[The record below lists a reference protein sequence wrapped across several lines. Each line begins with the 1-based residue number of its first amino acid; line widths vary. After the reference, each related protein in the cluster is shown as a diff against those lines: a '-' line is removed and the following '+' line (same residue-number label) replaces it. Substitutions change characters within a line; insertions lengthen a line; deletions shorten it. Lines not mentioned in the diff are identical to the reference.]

1 MLVLWR
7 GLTALL
13 VLTACV
19 PAANAFVPLSAVA
32 PRHLPSIHRLACFSS
47 RLPHIFCL
55 RCQARQCVTVL
66 STHATHRIMSAGGA
80 PRGERNATTEKRNN
94 DKEKLDPEYRAERQ
108 MSRSLFFTRVV
119 PAVARSAAHHDTPA
133 SSAQPTDVN
142 GVSIESNPVSIE
154 SRGERAREDCAR
166 SRRWER
172 ACERADIFES
182 EMGGGGAMSSTLQHR
197 VCPCRLCQISGC
209 MWRQHPKVL
218 E

>member
-32 PRHLPSIHRLACFSS
+32 PQHLPSI
-47 RLPHIFCL
+47 
-55 RCQARQCVTVL
+55 
-66 STHATHRIMSAGGA
+66 HRIMSAGGA

-154 SRGERAREDCAR
+154 SRGERAREECAR

-182 EMGGGGAMSSTLQHR
+182 EMGD
-197 VCPCRLCQISGC
+197 SGTGFAT
-209 MWRQHPKVL
+209 QN
-218 E
+218 